1 MPHILLRFMA
11 IEDEQKLKVSRR
23 VGTGWVI
30 LAMALAV
37 CIGIAGHTLSLEG
50 VIPMLEGSASENILI
65 EIANLLSG
73 FGVLAAIMGG
83 IVISG
88 ILASTMSTASSQ
100 LLAAASSVSQDIVQE
115 TFHIR
120 LTDKQSIGLARLTVV
135 LISVLGIIIAR
146 NPDSS
151 VFQIVSFAW
160 AGFGASFGPLI
171 ICALYWKR
179 TTWQGGLAGMIVG
192 GAMVFIWKYLIAP
205 MGGVFA
211 VYELLPAF
219 LLSLAAIVVVSLA
232 TKAPDKSI
240 TDEFALAA
248 AYDKPIHK

>member
-1 MPHILLRFMA
+1 M
-11 IEDEQKLKVSRR
+11 
-23 VGTGWVI
+23 
-30 LAMALAV
+30 AMAVA
-37 CIGIAGHTLSLEG
+37 IGIAGLTLSGEG
-50 VIPMLEGSASENILI
+50 IIPVLEGSASETILI
-65 EIANLLSG
+65 EIANLLSHY
-73 FGVLAAIMGG
+73 GVLAAIMGG

-115 TFHIR
+115 TLHIR
-120 LTDKQSIGLARLTVV
+120 LTDKQSMVLARLTVV
-135 LISVLGIIIAR
+135 LISILGIIIAR

-219 LLSLAAIVVVSLA
+219 LLSLVAIVIVSLA
-232 TKAPDKSI
+232 TKAPDETILK
-240 TDEFALAA
+240 EFETAA
-248 AYDKPIHK
+248 AYDRPLH